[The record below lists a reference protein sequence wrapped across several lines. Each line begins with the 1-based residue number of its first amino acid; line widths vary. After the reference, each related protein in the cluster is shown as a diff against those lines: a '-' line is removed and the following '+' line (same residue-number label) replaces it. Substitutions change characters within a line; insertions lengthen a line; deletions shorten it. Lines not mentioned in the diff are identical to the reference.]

1 MSNQLKDDTLEI
13 REHKQQL
20 SFPGVRLVWQKCGSN
35 KFRRLMEDLSD
46 TVIVEDHDK
55 KLFYKSKK
63 DEKERGE
70 KENYNYF
77 KIPI

>member
-20 SFPGVRLVWQKCGSN
+20 SFPGVAWFD

-55 KLFYKSKK
+55 KLFYKSCK
-63 DEKERGE
+63 DEKECSE
-70 KENYNYF
+70 KENYNF